1 MALPRWWNLHN
12 VPEPSG
18 SLFTTE
24 GVNTITKLKV
34 VLPWDLNFWIKSC
47 AVLGTK

>member
-1 MALPRWWNLHN
+1 MTLLGWRNLRN
-12 VPEPSG
+12 VPERSG